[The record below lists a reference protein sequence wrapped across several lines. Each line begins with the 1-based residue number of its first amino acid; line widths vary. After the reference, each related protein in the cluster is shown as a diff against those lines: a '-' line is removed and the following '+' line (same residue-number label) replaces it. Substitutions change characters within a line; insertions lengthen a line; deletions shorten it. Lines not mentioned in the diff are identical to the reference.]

1 VFDLRYHVASLAAV
15 FFALVIGIL
24 VGVALA
30 SHGLGHAERQQLEH
44 DLHAA
49 QADNSSLQSRLRE
62 YHKDAAFVD
71 SAYGAVMQNRLR
83 GMRIGVL
90 FIGKVDETTRSAINQ
105 TITDAGAT
113 LLRLR
118 AISVP
123 VDAQTI
129 ETTLGNR
136 KQLASFTSGADRFR
150 RIGTELADEFTA
162 GRDTPLW
169 DALESHL
176 VEERSGSSRRPAD
189 AVVVVHTAPAQ
200 TRHASAQLV
209 SALLSELANGATPT
223 IGVER
228 DRTKPSTVPAFSR
241 FGLSTV
247 DDVDLP
253 IGRVALAVLLASP
266 GMPTAHYGLRDG
278 DTILPQVPAVTL
290 STATTTTGG

>member
-49 QADNSSLQSRLRE
+49 QADNTNLHSRLRE
-62 YHKDAAFVD
+62 YQKDAAFVD
-71 SAYGAVMQNRLR
+71 NAYDAVMQNRLH
-83 GMRIGVL
+83 GLKVGVL
-90 FIGKVDETTRSAINQ
+90 FVGKVDDPTRSAIEQ
-105 TITDAGAT
+105 TITDGGAT

-123 VDAQTI
+123 VDAKTI
-129 ETTLGNR
+129 EKTLGNR

-150 RIGTELADEFTA
+150 RIGIELADEFMA

-176 VEERSGSSRRPAD
+176 VEERSGSSKRPAD
-189 AVVVVHTAPAQ
+189 AVVVVHTAPPQ
-200 TRHASAQLV
+200 TRLASAQLV
-209 SALLSELANGATPT
+209 SALLSELGNRSTA

-228 DRTKPSTVPAFSR
+228 DRTRPSTVPTFSR

-247 DDVDLP
+247 DDVDLD
-253 IGRVALAVLLASP
+253 IGRVALAVLLSSP
-266 GMPTAHYGLRDG
+266 GTSTAHYGLRDG
-278 DTILPQVPAVTL
+278 ETILPSVPALTL
-290 STATTTTGG
+290 STTTTTGG

>member
-1 VFDLRYHVASLAAV
+1 MFDLRYHVASLAAV

-49 QADNSSLQSRLRE
+49 QADNTSLQAQLRE
-62 YHKDAAFVD
+62 YRKDAAFVGN
-71 SAYGAVMQNRLR
+71 AYGAVMQNRLQ
-83 GMRIGVL
+83 GMRVAVL
-90 FIGKVDETTRSAINQ
+90 FVGKVDDRTRSAIEQ
-105 TITDAGAT
+105 TLTDGGAT

-118 AISVP
+118 GISVP
-123 VDAQTI
+123 VDAHTI
-129 ETTLGNR
+129 EQALGNR
-136 KQLASFTSGADRFR
+136 KQLASYTSGTDRFR
-150 RIGTELADEFTA
+150 RIGTELADEFVA

-169 DALESHL
+169 DALESNL

-189 AVVVVHTAPAQ
+189 AVVVVRTAQPQ
-200 TRHASAQLV
+200 TRLASAQLV
-209 SALLSELANGATPT
+209 SSLLSELGSLSTPT
-223 IGVER
+223 VGVER
-228 DRTKPSTVPAFSR
+228 DHTRPSTVPAFSR

-266 GMPTAHYGLRDG
+266 GTSAAHYGLRDG
-278 DTILPQVPAVTL
+278 ETILPPIPAVTQ
-290 STATTTTGG
+290 STATITTGG

>member
-49 QADNSSLQSRLRE
+49 QSDNTSLQSRLRE
-62 YHKDAAFVD
+62 YRKDSAFVD
-71 SAYGAVMQNRLR
+71 NAYGAVMQNRL
-83 GMRIGVL
+83 GGLRIGVL
-90 FIGKVDETTRSAINQ
+90 FIGKVDDTTRNAVNQ

-118 AISVP
+118 AISMP
-123 VDAQTI
+123 VDASTI
-129 ETTLGNR
+129 EKTLGNR
-136 KQLASFTSGADRFR
+136 KQLASFTSGADRFH
-150 RIGTELADEFTA
+150 RIGTELADEFMA

-169 DALESHL
+169 DALESQL

-189 AVVVVHTAPAQ
+189 AVVVVHTAPQQ
-200 TRHASAQLV
+200 TRLASAQLV
-209 SALLSELANGATPT
+209 SGLLSELGDRPTPV

-228 DRTKPSTVPAFSR
+228 DKTEPSAVPTFSR

-253 IGRVALAVLLASP
+253 IGRVALAVLLSSP
-266 GMPTAHYGLRDG
+266 GTSTAHYGLRDG
-278 DTILPQVPAVTL
+278 ETVLPPIPAVAS
-290 STATTTTGG
+290 STSTPGG

>member
-49 QADNSSLQSRLRE
+49 QADNGSLQSRLRE
-62 YHKDAAFVD
+62 YRKDAAFVD
-71 SAYGAVMQNRLR
+71 SAYHAVMQNRLH

-90 FIGKVDETTRSAINQ
+90 FIGKVDDTSRSAINQ

-123 VDAQTI
+123 VNAQTI
-129 ETTLGNR
+129 EKTLGNR

-150 RIGTELADEFTA
+150 RIGAELADEFMA

-169 DALESHL
+169 DALESQL

-189 AVVVVHTAPAQ
+189 AVIVVHTAPPQ
-200 TRHASAQLV
+200 TRLASAELV
-209 SALLSELANGATPT
+209 SALLSEFANGTAPT

-266 GMPTAHYGLRDG
+266 GTPTAHYGLRDG

>member
-49 QADNSSLQSRLRE
+49 QADNATLQSRLRE
-62 YHKDAAFVD
+62 YRKDAAFVD
-71 SAYGAVMQNRLR
+71 NAYGAVMQNRLH

-90 FIGKVDETTRSAINQ
+90 FIGKVDDTTRNAINQ

-129 ETTLGNR
+129 EKTLGNR
-136 KQLASFTSGADRFR
+136 KQLASFTSGTDRFR
-150 RIGTELADEFTA
+150 RIGAELADEFMA

-169 DALESHL
+169 DALESNL

-200 TRHASAQLV
+200 TRLASAQLV
-209 SALLSELANGATPT
+209 SSLLSELANGATPT

-253 IGRVALAVLLASP
+253 IGRVALAVLLGSP
-266 GMPTAHYGLRDG
+266 GTPTAHYGLRDG
-278 DTILPQVPAVTL
+278 DTILPQVPAVTP